1 MKSKYLILIFFI
13 VGTVIISSC
22 TLTNIP
28 EQEIPLEEPVDEQVT
43 DLVEADEVTDG
54 IVSEEIIEEDE
65 KTIIETLEPV
75 VFTHHITD
83 LSKIVKITP
92 SGSARSYI
100 SPRNMEERTPV
111 YAPIDSEFG
120 AIGYYTENV
129 NNKNYPIYLL
139 YFKVNDNVVYAF
151 DHIGEV
157 SDRIKAASP
166 QEPRFQD
173 SRTSEP
179 SSRISIKGGELIGY
193 VGINPSS
200 RIWDFF
206 VIDHTNRNKVANP
219 KRHYTEGGPTFYLT
233 GLCPYSFYPEDMK
246 KEYLALFGYWER
258 DEIIYYS
265 DPECGDI
272 SRDVI
277 GTASGYWY
285 LDSGTDKIYN
295 EPLII
300 VSSLDGSVGW
310 TGVGEPVG
318 FFEDRGGFDNSYV
331 AEFIIVPEE
340 LTIGQS
346 ECYVDENE
354 ASKESI
360 FVKVLSDT
368 ELAVFYSEGKCPNS
382 FPEEG
387 YKVYVR

>member
-1 MKSKYLILIFFI
+1 MKKRLLLLSLIVIFL
-13 VGTVIISSC
+13 VISGCALDYEEEES
-22 TLTNIP
+22 
-28 EQEIPLEEPVDEQVT
+28 LEEPVEVQEQVT
-43 DLVEADEVTDG
+43 ELVEVDEVTDET
-54 IVSEEIIEEDE
+54 VPEEIIEEDE
-65 KTIIETLEPV
+65 KTIIEPLEPV

-100 SPRNMEERTPV
+100 SPRNKKERTPV

-120 AIGYYTENV
+120 AVGYYIEND
-129 NNKNYPIYLL
+129 YPIYLL

-157 SDRIKAASP
+157 SDKIKAVSP

-173 SRTSEP
+173 SRTVEL
-179 SSRISIKGGELIGY
+179 SSRVPIKGGELIGY

-200 RIWDFF
+200 TGLDFL

-219 KRHYTEGGPTFYLT
+219 KRHETEGGPTFYLT

-258 DEIIYYS
+258 DKLIYYS

-300 VSSLDGSVGW
+300 VSSFDGGVGW
-310 TGVGEPVG
+310 TGVGEPIG
-318 FFEDRGGFDNSYV
+318 FFEDRGGFDNSYEG
-331 AEFIIVPEE
+331 EFIIVPEK
-340 LTIGQS
+340 LTIEQS
-346 ECYVDENE
+346 ECYVNE
-354 ASKESI
+354 RDSSGEFL

-368 ELAVFYSEGKCPNS
+368 ELAVYYGEGNCPSS